1 MTTPNYKK
9 TFFFTPKNQYQ
20 SWKARRHGEE
30 EEHFQILKNNFPKK
44 EKIEGSRKGIELA
57 PYNERRSCRSRQR
70 KSIKQKDRER
80 ERERERDEGV
90 KAWSL
95 LSRFANWDP
104 LQKVIFCRLFFAKCW
119 KIWRMLFLRLENLWP
134 LYLVLYARNLRL

>member
-80 ERERERDEGV
+80 ERERETKEWKLEVCFLG
-90 KAWSL
+90 SQIGT
-95 LSRFANWDP
+95 RF
-104 LQKVIFCRLFFAKCW
+104 KRLFFAKCW
-119 KIWRMLFLRLENLWP
+119 KIWRMLFLRIENLWP
-134 LYLVLYARNLRL
+134 LY